1 MISDCGTTNG
11 IQPHVRVKYRP
22 DYLVASKK
30 KHPVTE
36 LCVRFLA

>member
-1 MISDCGTTNG
+1 MISNCGTTNG

-22 DYLVASKK
+22 DYLVVSK

-36 LCVRFLA
+36 LCVRFVA